1 MDLGLITGIS
11 RHAVQRMIQRA
22 GARSIEDLVSLIGV
36 ATNWIGVCQT
46 FEYQGSFMVPTPA
59 GMICCGT
66 VLPFYSASGAEA
78 EVKGA
83 LIKTFIGLEQMT
95 DRTRNRWEM
104 LMQAVEATRSPRVT
118 RLRDNLKD
126 DYAEA
131 FKPAFPKWRV
141 V

>member
-1 MDLGLITGIS
+1 M
-11 RHAVQRMIQRA
+11 
-22 GARSIEDLVSLIGV
+22 
-36 ATNWIGVCQT
+36 
-46 FEYQGSFMVPTPA
+46 
-59 GMICCGT
+59 
-66 VLPFYSASGAEA
+66 
-78 EVKGA
+78 KGA